1 MTKQL
6 DSSSLSGQG
15 ERSDEQRH
23 ESRGG
28 VAEVG
33 SALRG
38 GQGDCRRAS
47 VVTVLGV
54 LCGPGSAARFLVDH
68 VADGLVDAH
77 FAGGARGVRL
87 CYGSDLRAGVASGR
101 VFEVEDRVGR
111 DKGLARNAVQSYLHR
126 GEGSEYTHSQL

>member
-47 VVTVLGV
+47 VFTVLGV
-54 LCGPGSAARFLVDH
+54 LCGPGSAARFLVDV

-77 FAGGARGVRL
+77 FVGGARGVRL
-87 CYGSDLRAGVASGR
+87 CCGNDLRAGVA
-101 VFEVEDRVGR
+101 V
-111 DKGLARNAVQSYLHR
+111 A
-126 GEGSEYTHSQL
+126 